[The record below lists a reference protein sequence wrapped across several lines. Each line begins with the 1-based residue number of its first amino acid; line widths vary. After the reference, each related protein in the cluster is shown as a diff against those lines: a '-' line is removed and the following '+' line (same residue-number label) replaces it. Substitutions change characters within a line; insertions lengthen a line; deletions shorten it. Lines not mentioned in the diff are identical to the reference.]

1 MLAQS
6 LTYFWSQWS
15 FKNSQISIRVF
26 LGSIIS
32 WELWRRW
39 SESPNLISSLLLI
52 CTKLKY
58 FSICTSKRRLSL
70 IWNRGKQGIKV
81 KRKAQ
86 LTITPRE
93 DSNMKEAGMLDV
105 SLRGVN
111 FGFWS
116 QLAVLGKTWM
126 SRLRLQNEKYKV
138 MSPRYIF
145 SIVWFS
151 RFIYSK
157 FWIPSIPIEWSLWG
171 LTNRL

>member
-1 MLAQS
+1 MSFFCLSVHTTKCLVFVPSLYTILAQS
-6 LTYFWSQWS
+6 VTYFWSQWS
-15 FKNSQISIRVF
+15 SKNSQISIRVF

-39 SESPNLISSLLLI
+39 SESPNVFSSLLLI

-81 KRKAQ
+81 KPKAQ
-86 LTITPRE
+86 LKITPRE
-93 DSNMKEAGMLDV
+93 DSHMKGAEILDV

-116 QLAVLGKTWM
+116 QLGVLGKRLR
-126 SRLRLQNEKYKV
+126 SRLRLQNEKYKI
-138 MSPRYIF
+138 MSPWYAF
-145 SIVWFS
+145 SI
-151 RFIYSK
+151 
-157 FWIPSIPIEWSLWG
+157 
-171 LTNRL
+171 RLI